1 MKTPEVIDR
10 YFTEQVIGP
19 TIVVALGP
27 ADTVRREPS
36 RGVVLDMLSPR
47 IELLGAASLTLV
59 SGEPWRALSGA
70 PVTLPRLRNAR
81 RVVVAAAVLAWSATL
96 WGVFGW
102 WSR

>member
-1 MKTPEVIDR
+1 MKTPETIDR

-27 ADTVRREPS
+27 ADSVRREPS
-36 RGVVLDMLSPR
+36 RGVMLDMLGQR
-47 IELLGAASLTLV
+47 VELLGAAGLTLV

-70 PVTLPRLRNAR
+70 PVTLPRLRSAR
-81 RVVVAAAVLAWSATL
+81 RAVVVAALAAWSVAL
-96 WGVFGW
+96 WGLFWW